1 MIQHTPGMFGK
12 TFKERAAPILAVAVL
27 MMMLTACSTSDDSSI
42 VAASPHA
49 ITLSTNRFIEPMSAA
64 QAHCAKFGRKA
75 VSRGGV
81 RLGAVR
87 YKTMWGFDC
96 IAP

>member
-1 MIQHTPGMFGK
+1 MIHHTPGMFGR
-12 TFKERAAPILAVAVL
+12 TFTDAAAPFLAMAVL
-27 MMMLTACSTSDDSSI
+27 MAMLAACSTSDDSSI
-42 VAASPHA
+42 VASSPHA

-81 RLGAVR
+81 RLGAVG

-96 IAP
+96 VEP

>member
-1 MIQHTPGMFGK
+1 MFGR
-12 TFKERAAPILAVAVL
+12 TFTVPAAPVLAMAVL
-27 MMMLTACSTSDDSSI
+27 MAMLSACSTSDDSSI
-42 VAASPHA
+42 VAASPRA

-81 RLGAVR
+81 RLGVVG
-87 YKTMWGFDC
+87 YKTMWGYDC
-96 IAP
+96 VDP

>member
-1 MIQHTPGMFGK
+1 MIPHTPGMFGK
-12 TFKERAAPILAVAVL
+12 TFKELPAPFLAMAVL
-27 MMMLTACSTSDDSSI
+27 MTLLAACSTSDESSI
-42 VAASPHA
+42 VASSPHA

-81 RLGAVR
+81 RLGVVG
-87 YKTMWGFDC
+87 YKTMWGYDC
-96 IAP
+96 VEP